1 MNMERPQ
8 TISFLDHSVKPTQA
22 VVLAAGVARRMR
34 PLSLAT
40 PKPLLEIDGRSIIE
54 RIVASLLKNGIDR
67 ILIVTGYRDR
77 QLVEHLDSRFPGTP
91 IGYLHNADHER
102 TNNIVSLHL
111 AVESLSLDGDLLIIE
126 ADLLYDDEVLP
137 LLLQAPHANAALVDR
152 YGPGMDGTVVTV
164 EDGRITG
171 VIPPHQQ
178 GANFDFSDKFKTL
191 NIYRFSREFVDSHF
205 RRLLAFYAGTIAQ
218 SYYELILGI
227 VVYLG
232 TQKVHAVPVEGR
244 RWAEVDDP
252 NDLALASFRFADNSQ
267 AQLDGV
273 HGGLWNYPLTDFCFL
288 RNMHFPTPAMVSELK
303 ANLENTLMN
312 YGSSQA
318 VLNQKAAWFLEC
330 RAERLTVLNGLSQVY
345 PWLAR
350 RFESRRA
357 LIPDPTFG
365 EYPRWF
371 PAANTYPAL
380 DDIDVDRIAAA
391 GEDLIV
397 LVNPNNPS
405 GAVIDPR
412 WILEQARARPQTTY
426 LVDESFIDFSGHPSL
441 LPALEQDPLDNVVL
455 LKSLSKCLG
464 VPGLRLGF
472 VYCSDPQLV
481 RFLAEQLPIWN
492 LNAMAEHF
500 LEILLKHKP
509 ALEQSYQR
517 SRSDREAF
525 ASTLSALQGV
535 DRIVPSAANFLL
547 LRARAELDSESE
559 ILRQL
564 LNCHAIH
571 VRGLGR
577 RVGDGR
583 AWFRIAVRSSVENAR
598 FARAFDESLNLAA
611 RDG

>member
-1 MNMERPQ
+1 M
-8 TISFLDHSVKPTQA
+8 
-22 VVLAAGVARRMR
+22 
-34 PLSLAT
+34 
-40 PKPLLEIDGRSIIE
+40 
-54 RIVASLLKNGIDR
+54 
-67 ILIVTGYRDR
+67 
-77 QLVEHLDSRFPGTP
+77 
-91 IGYLHNADHER
+91 
-102 TNNIVSLHL
+102 
-111 AVESLSLDGDLLIIE
+111 
-126 ADLLYDDEVLP
+126 
-137 LLLQAPHANAALVDR
+137 
-152 YGPGMDGTVVTV
+152 
-164 EDGRITG
+164 
-171 VIPPHQQ
+171 
-178 GANFDFSDKFKTL
+178 
-191 NIYRFSREFVDSHF
+191 
-205 RRLLAFYAGTIAQ
+205 
-218 SYYELILGI
+218 
-227 VVYLG
+227 
-232 TQKVHAVPVEGR
+232 
-244 RWAEVDDP
+244 
-252 NDLALASFRFADNSQ
+252 
-267 AQLDGV
+267 
-273 HGGLWNYPLTDFCFL
+273 
-288 RNMHFPTPAMVSELK
+288 
-303 ANLENTLMN
+303 
-312 YGSSQA
+312 
-318 VLNQKAAWFLEC
+318 
-330 RAERLTVLNGLSQVY
+330 
-345 PWLAR
+345 
-350 RFESRRA
+350 
-357 LIPDPTFG
+357 
-365 EYPRWF
+365 
-371 PAANTYPAL
+371 
-380 DDIDVDRIAAA
+380 
-391 GEDLIV
+391 

-412 WILEQARARPQTTY
+412 WILEQARSRPKSTY
-426 LVDESFIDFSGHPSL
+426 LIDESFIDFSGHPSL